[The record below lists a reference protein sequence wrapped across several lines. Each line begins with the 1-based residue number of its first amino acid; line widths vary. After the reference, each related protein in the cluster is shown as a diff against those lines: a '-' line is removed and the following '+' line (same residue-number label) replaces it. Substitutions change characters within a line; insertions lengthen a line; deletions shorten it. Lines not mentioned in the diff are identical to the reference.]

1 MNKELEDL
9 KIELMLN
16 GKAQYFYNIEDFFV
30 HMFIPQKNGEGY
42 HSEYIIEGV
51 NELTIIKKYKNGV
64 YSAKLDNKSG
74 VCTFFPRI
82 MKPKEIID
90 ACIEAFNNRIN
101 EKNVNGYVGK
111 CNSGIFILFKLKGN
125 KILGAYPYYKQDKN
139 DF

>member
-1 MNKELEDL
+1 MVKLNIFIIL
-9 KIELMLN
+9 KIFLYICL
-16 GKAQYFYNIEDFFV
+16 FL
-30 HMFIPQKNGEGY
+30 QKNGEGY

-101 EKNVNGYVGK
+101 EKK
-111 CNSGIFILFKLKGN
+111 CKWICR
-125 KILGAYPYYKQDKN
+125 
-139 DF
+139 